1 MNMRHTSIA
10 ATAWTEWAA
19 SNNTHATG
27 NLGVMAKC
35 RKA

>member
-1 MNMRHTSIA
+1 MNMHHTSIA
-10 ATAWTEWAA
+10 AAWTEWAA

-27 NLGVMAKC
+27 TLGVMAKC